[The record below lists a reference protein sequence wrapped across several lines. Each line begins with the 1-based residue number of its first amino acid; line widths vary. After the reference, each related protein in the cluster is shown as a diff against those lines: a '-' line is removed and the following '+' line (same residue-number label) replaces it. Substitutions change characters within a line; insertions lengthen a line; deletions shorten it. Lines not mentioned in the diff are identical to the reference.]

1 MLKAFRVAE
10 HLFSLS
16 IPDGSPV
23 WNTLANFRPFETAPA
38 EGETPVFTLEAADA
52 LEDVP
57 ATFFMKGNADE
68 EDMPRCDIYATAD
81 GWRVD
86 MAQLLSAPTE
96 FSILIHREGWKAIV
110 APAPGREL
118 SRFAIDNAT
127 MLMYAFSTATL
138 GTLEMHA
145 SVTVNDGKGYLFLAR
160 SGTGKSTHSRMWLE
174 NIPGSWLLN
183 DDNPVVRLLPDGSA
197 RVYGSPWSGKTPCY
211 RNASAELGGFVR
223 IVRMPENRIRQV
235 SAPEAYACIYSS
247 SSGMKSDRTMSDGL
261 YETIAGLV
269 MSRPSYELGC
279 RPDAE
284 AAHVCFDCVS
294 KWKP

>member
-1 MLKAFRVAE
+1 MVKAYRVAG
-10 HLFSLS
+10 HLFTLDMA
-16 IPDGSPV
+16 DGSPV
-23 WNTLANFRPFETAPA
+23 WGSLVNYRPFEAVPG
-38 EGETPVFTLEAADA
+38 EGEKAVFSLKAAGT

-57 ATFFMKGNADE
+57 ATPLMKGNADE
-68 EDMPRCDIYATAD
+68 EDMPRCDISATAD

-86 MAQLLSAPTE
+86 MAPVLSAPVE
-96 FSILIHREGWKAIV
+96 FSILIHRGGWKAEV

-118 SRFAIDNAT
+118 SRFAIDNAM
-127 MLMYAFSTATL
+127 MLLFAFSTATL

-145 SVTVNDGKGYLFLAR
+145 SVTVKDGKGYLFLAR

-183 DDNPVVRLLPDGSA
+183 DDNPVVRLFPDGSA
-197 RVYGSPWSGKTPCY
+197 KVFGSPWSGKTPCY
-211 RNASAELGGFVR
+211 RNESAAVGAFVR
-223 IVRMPENRIRQV
+223 IVRKPENSICLV

-247 SSGMKSDRTMSDGL
+247 SSGMKADREMSDGL

-269 MSRPSYELGC
+269 MSLPSYELGC

-284 AAHVCFDCVS
+284 AAHVCYDCVS